1 MINGGLQLSSGAD
14 DLCFQ
19 SFDASGQFF
28 NRKRIEILPAERDER
43 VVGAAGQDFIRI
55 HGVQR

>member
-1 MINGGLQLSSGAD
+1 MINGGLYLSSHASN
-14 DLCFQ
+14 LCFQ
-19 SFDASGQFF
+19 SFDARGEFF
-28 NRKRIEILPAERDER
+28 DGKRIEILPAERDER